1 MSIVHIAFLVE
12 IVEEL
17 RGEGALAR
25 APLTPVGCHWICPHK
40 ERGWLCQAF
49 GSADSAL
56 QCWNAPSNPHGK
68 TPTWLALSRGVGSF
82 MSTMPTP
89 ALSIQ
94 VPNSSSKI
102 LANRFKSSYLLG
114 RPMAYSDRLWLSIK
128 KEPSSWVE
136 WPWRCWGGRATS
148 RMTRQHEWP
157 KYMSIFVYNYH
168 NY

>member
-1 MSIVHIAFLVE
+1 MYIVHIAILVE

-17 RGEGALAR
+17 RGGAF
-25 APLTPVGCHWICPHK
+25 APFNPPSHVGRHWICPHK

-56 QCWNAPSNPHGK
+56 QCWNAPSNPHGN
-68 TPTWLALSRGVGSF
+68 TPTWLALSRDVGSF
-82 MSTMPTP
+82 MSTMLTS

-102 LANRFKSSYLLG
+102 SGWPVQIYTFFS

-128 KEPSSWVE
+128 KRTQELSGVVMEMLRGP
-136 WPWRCWGGRATS
+136 GN
-148 RMTRQHEWP
+148 Q
-157 KYMSIFVYNYH
+157 
-168 NY
+168 